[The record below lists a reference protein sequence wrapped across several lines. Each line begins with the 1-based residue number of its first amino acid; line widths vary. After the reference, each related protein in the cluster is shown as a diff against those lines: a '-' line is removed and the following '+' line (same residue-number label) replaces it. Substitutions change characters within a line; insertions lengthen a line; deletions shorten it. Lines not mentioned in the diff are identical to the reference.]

1 MTALKNE
8 GVTMIGICGMGGVG
22 KTTLADKIRQKAK
35 QERMFN
41 DVVMAPDLK
50 RLGIPS
56 GRNHKHQCKV
66 IFTILFK
73 QKFGNFIDNP
83 SILDIAKEVDKEC
96 KGLPLAIITVAG
108 ALKNLKTKP
117 S

>member
-1 MTALKNE
+1 MLSHGDRLCTRLVDMNSHILIILDEIWK
-8 GVTMIGICGMGGVG
+8 
-22 KTTLADKIRQKAK
+22 
-35 QERMFN
+35 
-41 DVVMAPDLK
+41 APDLK